1 MPENI
6 LEAIKML
13 VLHKRNEILDKD
25 KDYINNS
32 LNPSGT
38 NFYEPSR
45 DDFIEVQSVSEVL
58 QELNIAEQKYENTL
72 KISNDN
78 SY

>member
-1 MPENI
+1 
-6 LEAIKML
+6 ML

-25 KDYINNS
+25 KNYINNS
-32 LNPSGT
+32 LNLSET

-58 QELNIAEQKYENTL
+58 QELNIAEQNMKMH
-72 KISNDN
+72 
-78 SY
+78 

>member
-1 MPENI
+1 
-6 LEAIKML
+6 ML

-58 QELNIAEQKYENTL
+58 QELKNF
-72 KISNDN
+72 
-78 SY
+78 

>member
-32 LNPSGT
+32 LNPSET
-38 NFYEPSR
+38 NFYESSR

-58 QELNIAEQKYENTL
+58 QELNIAEQNMKMH
-72 KISNDN
+72 
-78 SY
+78 

>member
-6 LEAIKML
+6 PEAIKML
-13 VLHKRNEILDKD
+13 VLHKKNEILDKD

-32 LNPSGT
+32 LNPSET

-45 DDFIEVQSVSEVL
+45 DGFIEVQSVSEVL

>member
-1 MPENI
+1 
-6 LEAIKML
+6 ML

-32 LNPSGT
+32 LKPSET

-45 DDFIEVQSVSEVL
+45 NDFIEVQSVSEVL
-58 QELNIAEQKYENTL
+58 QELNIAEQNMKMH
-72 KISNDN
+72 
-78 SY
+78 

>member
-1 MPENI
+1 M
-6 LEAIKML
+6 

>member
-1 MPENI
+1 
-6 LEAIKML
+6 ML